1 MTEGNIPNQ
10 NISNN
15 IMSTNPTYSLKERRI
30 PSENNNII
38 FYSLFTK
45 AKPETNTNKV
55 NDIQSAY
62 PQNQEQ
68 TTQEE
73 DIDYLKLFSQKN
85 KNNYNNPNNRQRKSK
100 FFYSNRINTTKNQE
114 QTQNHPSKQ
123 RAVSSNFNT
132 VQQRNNLYYA
142 KNQNLHLSKR
152 ATSKDEQKIP
162 HSRFNSA
169 TERVLDNSQKNGIVN
184 KKLSLNNKEQ
194 RYSGNGINYIN
205 NNANINRKKIPVPQ
219 NNGYIMQQNV
229 KKINKIKKESINNG
243 IDNYKMKNR
252 NYFYE
257 QNNDY
262 NSFNTFQ
269 EFYQNTNTNLKLS
282 HRNSKNNNAL
292 EVANIQNI
300 IIEDKENI
308 IPNNNNNSFNYNTIY
323 NNNTRNSKIP
333 LNMKL
338 YRNSNSKKI
347 PMNTSL
353 TNYNQ
358 KTKLIPISNNN
369 TKFANSVRK
378 IENNNFYTI
387 NTEINN
393 GFEGQDYLKEN
404 QNMLQYKKQK
414 NQNQKNLREF
424 FVKKIPIYK
433 NNNSHLANSFNT
445 NNNKREEK
453 VVKYDYEDKENNQNV
468 SNQIVPDQ
476 NEYKKEKQIENILD
490 NYTEAQIINEIIPN
504 DINQTQFQNQNQN
517 IYNIPKEPI
526 KIIKKQNSQN
536 VNSSKIIKLPIP
548 PKPKL
553 PPNNKIPNPKQNIN
567 NNNFDSNKNSIKI
580 IKQNSSNIIN
590 HFPNPEKP
598 VRKESKSNASN
609 VTYNPFNAS
618 GWLKNFAVTTHPG
631 VDKTGNQKTN
641 QDSFVFKTNV
651 NGINNFNIFGVMD
664 GHGPQGHF
672 VSQFASKFIP
682 FQIMNHR
689 EIKTLTDPE
698 DIYQKLKYNEYEII
712 NQIFL
717 ETDNQLE
724 RVNFDATES
733 GCTCVLVIHIGSHII
748 CANTGDSRAILVLDS
763 MGQNNINDF
772 YEVPLS
778 YDYKPEMP
786 EEKQRIELCGG
797 VVEQLKNKN
806 GEGVGPYRV
815 WVKEGGYPGLAM
827 SRSIGDLIGKKL
839 GVIPNPGIL
848 EYDLNESV
856 KFIVVASDGIWEFI
870 SNEIVRNIGKQFYK
884 DKNPKGFCQEIVK
897 DAYKLWKENGITV
910 DDITAIAAFF

>member
-1 MTEGNIPNQ
+1 MTERNIPNQ

-45 AKPETNTNKV
+45 TKPETNSNKV

-68 TTQEE
+68 PIQEE

-169 TERVLDNSQKNGIVN
+169 TERVLDNSQKNIVN

-338 YRNSNSKKI
+338 YPNSNSKKI

-504 DINQTQFQNQNQN
+504 DINQTQIQNQNQN

-536 VNSSKIIKLPIP
+536 VNSSKIIKFPLP

>member
-1 MTEGNIPNQ
+1 MTERNIPNQ

-169 TERVLDNSQKNGIVN
+169 TERVLDNSQKNIVN

-269 EFYQNTNTNLKLS
+269 EIYQNTNTNLKLS

-445 NNNKREEK
+445 NNNKSEEK
-453 VVKYDYEDKENNQNV
+453 DVKYDYEDKENNQNV

-504 DINQTQFQNQNQN
+504 DINQTQIQNQNQN

-567 NNNFDSNKNSIKI
+567 NNNFDPNKNSIKI

-689 EIKTLTDPE
+689 EIKKLTDPE

>member
-1 MTEGNIPNQ
+1 MTERNIPNQ

-15 IMSTNPTYSLKERRI
+15 IMSSNPTYSLKERRI

-38 FYSLFTK
+38 FYSLFAK

-169 TERVLDNSQKNGIVN
+169 TERVLDNSQKNIVN

-445 NNNKREEK
+445 NTNKIEEK
-453 VVKYDYEDKENNQNV
+453 VAKYNCEDKENNPNI
-468 SNQIVPDQ
+468 SNQIVPNQ
-476 NEYKKEKQIENILD
+476 NEYKKETQIENILD

-567 NNNFDSNKNSIKI
+567 NNNFDPNKNSIKI

>member
-1 MTEGNIPNQ
+1 MTERNIPNQ

-15 IMSTNPTYSLKERRI
+15 IISTNPTYSLKERRI

-68 TTQEE
+68 PTQEE

-169 TERVLDNSQKNGIVN
+169 TERVLDNSQKNIVN

-323 NNNTRNSKIP
+323 NNNTRKIP

-369 TKFANSVRK
+369 AKFANSVRK

-517 IYNIPKEPI
+517 IFNIPKEPI

-567 NNNFDSNKNSIKI
+567 NNNFYPNKNSIKI

>member
-1 MTEGNIPNQ
+1 MTERNIPNQ

-169 TERVLDNSQKNGIVN
+169 TERVLDNSQKNIVN

-257 QNNDY
+257 QNYDY

-414 NQNQKNLREF
+414 NQNQKNLREI

-433 NNNSHLANSFNT
+433 NNNSHLANSYNT

-468 SNQIVPDQ
+468 SNQIVPEQ
-476 NEYKKEKQIENILD
+476 NEYKNEKQIENILD

-504 DINQTQFQNQNQN
+504 DINQTQIQNQNQN
-517 IYNIPKEPI
+517 IFNIPKEPI

-567 NNNFDSNKNSIKI
+567 NNNFDPNKNSIKI

>member
-1 MTEGNIPNQ
+1 MTERNIPNQ

-45 AKPETNTNKV
+45 TKPETNSNKV

-68 TTQEE
+68 PIQEE

-169 TERVLDNSQKNGIVN
+169 TERVLDNSQKNIVN

-445 NNNKREEK
+445 NTNKIEEK
-453 VVKYDYEDKENNQNV
+453 VAKYNCEDKENNQNV

-476 NEYKKEKQIENILD
+476 NEYKKETQIENILD

-567 NNNFDSNKNSIKI
+567 NNNFDPNKNSIKI

>member
-1 MTEGNIPNQ
+1 MTERNIPNQ

-68 TTQEE
+68 PIQEE

-169 TERVLDNSQKNGIVN
+169 TERVLDNSQKNIVN

-445 NNNKREEK
+445 NTNKIEEK
-453 VVKYDYEDKENNQNV
+453 VAKYNCEDKENNPNI
-468 SNQIVPDQ
+468 SNQIVPNQ
-476 NEYKKEKQIENILD
+476 NEYKKETQIVNILD

-763 MGQNNINDF
+763 MGQNNLNDF

>member
-1 MTEGNIPNQ
+1 MTERNIPNQ

-15 IMSTNPTYSLKERRI
+15 IISTNPTYSLKERRI

-169 TERVLDNSQKNGIVN
+169 TERVLDNSQKNIVN

-257 QNNDY
+257 QNYDY

-504 DINQTQFQNQNQN
+504 DINQTQIQNQNQN

-548 PKPKL
+548 QKPKL

>member
-1 MTEGNIPNQ
+1 MTERNIPNQ

-15 IMSTNPTYSLKERRI
+15 IMSSNPTYSLKERRI

-169 TERVLDNSQKNGIVN
+169 TERVLDNSQKNIVN

-504 DINQTQFQNQNQN
+504 DINQTQIQNQNQN

-567 NNNFDSNKNSIKI
+567 NNNFDPNKNSIKI

>member
-1 MTEGNIPNQ
+1 MTERNIPNQ

-15 IMSTNPTYSLKERRI
+15 IMSSNPTYSLKERRI

-162 HSRFNSA
+162 YSRFNSA
-169 TERVLDNSQKNGIVN
+169 TERVLDNSQKNIVN

-414 NQNQKNLREF
+414 NQNQKNLREI

-445 NNNKREEK
+445 NTNKIEEK
-453 VVKYDYEDKENNQNV
+453 VAKYNCEDKENNQNV

-504 DINQTQFQNQNQN
+504 DINQTQIQNQNQN

-567 NNNFDSNKNSIKI
+567 NNNFDPNKNSIKI

>member
-1 MTEGNIPNQ
+1 MTERNIPNQ

-15 IMSTNPTYSLKERRI
+15 IMSSNPTYSLKERRI

-169 TERVLDNSQKNGIVN
+169 TERVLDNSQKNIVN

-453 VVKYDYEDKENNQNV
+453 AVKYDYEDKENNQNV
-468 SNQIVPDQ
+468 SNQIVPEQ
-476 NEYKKEKQIENILD
+476 NEYKNEKQIENILD

-504 DINQTQFQNQNQN
+504 DINQTQIQNQNQN

-567 NNNFDSNKNSIKI
+567 NNKFDPNKNSIKI

>member
-1 MTEGNIPNQ
+1 MTERNIPNQ

-15 IMSTNPTYSLKERRI
+15 IMSSNPTYSLKERRI

-68 TTQEE
+68 PIQEE

-169 TERVLDNSQKNGIVN
+169 TERVLDNSQKNIVN

-504 DINQTQFQNQNQN
+504 DINQTQIQNQNQN
-517 IYNIPKEPI
+517 IFNIPKEPI

-567 NNNFDSNKNSIKI
+567 NNNFDPNKNSIKI

>member
-1 MTEGNIPNQ
+1 MTERNIPNQ

-169 TERVLDNSQKNGIVN
+169 TERVLDNSQKNIVN

-269 EFYQNTNTNLKLS
+269 EIYQNTNTNLKLS

-347 PMNTSL
+347 PMNASL

-445 NNNKREEK
+445 NNNKSEEK
-453 VVKYDYEDKENNQNV
+453 DVKYDYEDKENNQNV

-504 DINQTQFQNQNQN
+504 DINQTQIQNQNQN

-567 NNNFDSNKNSIKI
+567 NNNFDPNKNSIKI

-689 EIKTLTDPE
+689 EIKKLTDPE

>member
-1 MTEGNIPNQ
+1 MTERNIPNQ

-15 IMSTNPTYSLKERRI
+15 IISTNPTYSLKERRI

-38 FYSLFTK
+38 FYSLFAK

-68 TTQEE
+68 PIQEE

-169 TERVLDNSQKNGIVN
+169 TERVLDNSQKNIVN

-567 NNNFDSNKNSIKI
+567 NNNFDPNKNSIKI

>member
-1 MTEGNIPNQ
+1 MTERNIPNQ

-15 IMSTNPTYSLKERRI
+15 IMSSNPTYSLKERRI

-45 AKPETNTNKV
+45 TKPETNSNKV

-169 TERVLDNSQKNGIVN
+169 TERVLDNSQKNIVN

-445 NNNKREEK
+445 NTNKIEEK
-453 VVKYDYEDKENNQNV
+453 VAKYNCEDKENNPNI
-468 SNQIVPDQ
+468 SNQIVPNQ

-567 NNNFDSNKNSIKI
+567 NNNFDPNKNSIKI

>member
-1 MTEGNIPNQ
+1 MTERNIPNQ

-15 IMSTNPTYSLKERRI
+15 IMSSNPTYSLKERRI

-45 AKPETNTNKV
+45 TKPETNTNKV

-169 TERVLDNSQKNGIVN
+169 TERVLDNSQKNIVN

-338 YRNSNSKKI
+338 YPNSNSKKI

-567 NNNFDSNKNSIKI
+567 NNNFDPNKNSIKI

>member
-1 MTEGNIPNQ
+1 M
-10 NISNN
+10 
-15 IMSTNPTYSLKERRI
+15 
-30 PSENNNII
+30 II
-38 FYSLFTK
+38 
-45 AKPETNTNKV
+45 
-55 NDIQSAY
+55 
-62 PQNQEQ
+62 
-68 TTQEE
+68 
-73 DIDYLKLFSQKN
+73 
-85 KNNYNNPNNRQRKSK
+85 
-100 FFYSNRINTTKNQE
+100 
-114 QTQNHPSKQ
+114 
-123 RAVSSNFNT
+123 
-132 VQQRNNLYYA
+132 
-142 KNQNLHLSKR
+142 
-152 ATSKDEQKIP
+152 
-162 HSRFNSA
+162 
-169 TERVLDNSQKNGIVN
+169 
-184 KKLSLNNKEQ
+184 
-194 RYSGNGINYIN
+194 
-205 NNANINRKKIPVPQ
+205 
-219 NNGYIMQQNV
+219 
-229 KKINKIKKESINNG
+229 
-243 IDNYKMKNR
+243 
-252 NYFYE
+252 
-257 QNNDY
+257 
-262 NSFNTFQ
+262 
-269 EFYQNTNTNLKLS
+269 
-282 HRNSKNNNAL
+282 
-292 EVANIQNI
+292 
-300 IIEDKENI
+300 
-308 IPNNNNNSFNYNTIY
+308 
-323 NNNTRNSKIP
+323 
-333 LNMKL
+333 
-338 YRNSNSKKI
+338 
-347 PMNTSL
+347 
-353 TNYNQ
+353 
-358 KTKLIPISNNN
+358 
-369 TKFANSVRK
+369 
-378 IENNNFYTI
+378 
-387 NTEINN
+387 
-393 GFEGQDYLKEN
+393 
-404 QNMLQYKKQK
+404 
-414 NQNQKNLREF
+414 
-424 FVKKIPIYK
+424 
-433 NNNSHLANSFNT
+433 
-445 NNNKREEK
+445 
-453 VVKYDYEDKENNQNV
+453 
-468 SNQIVPDQ
+468 
-476 NEYKKEKQIENILD
+476 
-490 NYTEAQIINEIIPN
+490 
-504 DINQTQFQNQNQN
+504 
-517 IYNIPKEPI
+517 
-526 KIIKKQNSQN
+526 
-536 VNSSKIIKLPIP
+536 
-548 PKPKL
+548 
-553 PPNNKIPNPKQNIN
+553 
-567 NNNFDSNKNSIKI
+567 
-580 IKQNSSNIIN
+580 QNSSNIIN

>member
-1 MTEGNIPNQ
+1 MTERNIPNQ

-15 IMSTNPTYSLKERRI
+15 IISTNPTYSLKERRI

-169 TERVLDNSQKNGIVN
+169 TERVLDNSQKNIVN

-445 NNNKREEK
+445 NTNKIEEK
-453 VVKYDYEDKENNQNV
+453 VAKYNCEDKENNQNV

-504 DINQTQFQNQNQN
+504 DINQTQIQNQNQN

-567 NNNFDSNKNSIKI
+567 NNNFDPNKNSIKI

>member
-1 MTEGNIPNQ
+1 MTERNIPNQ

-15 IMSTNPTYSLKERRI
+15 IMSSNPTYSLKERRI

-45 AKPETNTNKV
+45 AKPETNSNKV

-68 TTQEE
+68 PTQEE

-169 TERVLDNSQKNGIVN
+169 TERVLDNSQKNIVN

-490 NYTEAQIINEIIPN
+490 NYTDAQIINEIIPN
-504 DINQTQFQNQNQN
+504 DINQTQIQNQNQN

-567 NNNFDSNKNSIKI
+567 NNNFDPNKNSIKI

>member
-1 MTEGNIPNQ
+1 MTERNIPNQ

-15 IMSTNPTYSLKERRI
+15 IMSSNPTYSLKERRI

-45 AKPETNTNKV
+45 AKPETNSNKV

-68 TTQEE
+68 PTQEE

-169 TERVLDNSQKNGIVN
+169 TERVLDNSQKNIVN

-490 NYTEAQIINEIIPN
+490 NYTDAQIINEIIPN
-504 DINQTQFQNQNQN
+504 DINQTQIQNQNQN

-567 NNNFDSNKNSIKI
+567 NNNFDPNKNSIKI

-733 GCTCVLVIHIGSHII
+733 GCTCVLVIHIGWHII
-748 CANTGDSRAILVLDS
+748 CANTGDSRAILILDS

>member
-1 MTEGNIPNQ
+1 MTERNIPNQ

-15 IMSTNPTYSLKERRI
+15 IMSSNPTYSLKERRI

-45 AKPETNTNKV
+45 TKPETNSNKV

-169 TERVLDNSQKNGIVN
+169 TERVLDNSQKNIVN

-453 VVKYDYEDKENNQNV
+453 VAKYNCEDKENNPNI
-468 SNQIVPDQ
+468 SNQIVPNQ
-476 NEYKKEKQIENILD
+476 NEYKKETQIENILD

-504 DINQTQFQNQNQN
+504 DINQTQIQNQNQN

-567 NNNFDSNKNSIKI
+567 NNNFDPNKNSIKI

>member
-1 MTEGNIPNQ
+1 MTERNIPNQ

-15 IMSTNPTYSLKERRI
+15 IMSSNPTYSLKERRI

-169 TERVLDNSQKNGIVN
+169 TERVLDNSQKNIVN

-424 FVKKIPIYK
+424 FVKKIPIHK
-433 NNNSHLANSFNT
+433 NNNSHLENSFNT
-445 NNNKREEK
+445 NTNKIEEK
-453 VVKYDYEDKENNQNV
+453 VAKYNCEDKENNPNI
-468 SNQIVPDQ
+468 SNQIVPNQ
-476 NEYKKEKQIENILD
+476 NEYKKETQIVNILD

-567 NNNFDSNKNSIKI
+567 NNNFDPNKNSIKI

>member
-1 MTEGNIPNQ
+1 MTERNIPNQ

-38 FYSLFTK
+38 FCSLFTK

-169 TERVLDNSQKNGIVN
+169 TERVLDNSQKNIVN

-445 NNNKREEK
+445 NTNKIEEK
-453 VVKYDYEDKENNQNV
+453 VAKYNCEDKENNQNV

-504 DINQTQFQNQNQN
+504 DINQTQIQNQNQN

-567 NNNFDSNKNSIKI
+567 NNNFDPNKNSIKI

-598 VRKESKSNASN
+598 VRKESKSNTSN

>member
-1 MTEGNIPNQ
+1 MTERNIPNQ

-15 IMSTNPTYSLKERRI
+15 IISTNPTYSLKERRI

-45 AKPETNTNKV
+45 TKPETNSNKV

-169 TERVLDNSQKNGIVN
+169 TERVLDNSQKNIVN

-424 FVKKIPIYK
+424 FVK
-433 NNNSHLANSFNT
+433 FNT

-567 NNNFDSNKNSIKI
+567 NNNFDPNKNSIKI

>member
-1 MTEGNIPNQ
+1 MTERNIPNQ

-169 TERVLDNSQKNGIVN
+169 TERVLDNSQKNIVN

-476 NEYKKEKQIENILD
+476 NEYKKENQIENILD

-504 DINQTQFQNQNQN
+504 DINQTQIQNQNQN

-567 NNNFDSNKNSIKI
+567 NNNFDPNKNSIKI

>member
-1 MTEGNIPNQ
+1 MTERNIPNQ

-169 TERVLDNSQKNGIVN
+169 TERVLDNSQKNIVN

-269 EFYQNTNTNLKLS
+269 EIYQNTNTNLKLS

-347 PMNTSL
+347 PMNASL

-445 NNNKREEK
+445 NNNKSEEK
-453 VVKYDYEDKENNQNV
+453 DVKYDYEDKENNQNV

-504 DINQTQFQNQNQN
+504 DINQTQIQNQNQN

-567 NNNFDSNKNSIKI
+567 NNNFDPNKNSIKI

>member
-1 MTEGNIPNQ
+1 MTERNIPNQ

-15 IMSTNPTYSLKERRI
+15 IMSSNPTYSLKERRI

-45 AKPETNTNKV
+45 TKPETNSNKV

-68 TTQEE
+68 PIQEE

-169 TERVLDNSQKNGIVN
+169 TERVLDNSQKNIVN

-504 DINQTQFQNQNQN
+504 DINQTQIQNQNQN

>member
-1 MTEGNIPNQ
+1 MTERNIPNQ

-45 AKPETNTNKV
+45 TKPETNSNKV

-169 TERVLDNSQKNGIVN
+169 TERVLDNSQKNIVN

>member
-1 MTEGNIPNQ
+1 MTERNIPNQ

-169 TERVLDNSQKNGIVN
+169 TERVLDNSQKNIVN

-445 NNNKREEK
+445 NTNKIEEK
-453 VVKYDYEDKENNQNV
+453 VAKYNCEDKENNPNI
-468 SNQIVPDQ
+468 SNQIVPNQ
-476 NEYKKEKQIENILD
+476 NEYKKETQIENILD

-567 NNNFDSNKNSIKI
+567 NNNFDPNKNSIKI

>member
-1 MTEGNIPNQ
+1 MTERNIPNQ

-15 IMSTNPTYSLKERRI
+15 IMSSNPTYSLKERRI

-38 FYSLFTK
+38 FYSLFAK

-114 QTQNHPSKQ
+114 QIQNHPSKQ

-169 TERVLDNSQKNGIVN
+169 TERVLDNSQKNIVN

-257 QNNDY
+257 QNYDY

-504 DINQTQFQNQNQN
+504 DINQTQIQNQNQN

-567 NNNFDSNKNSIKI
+567 NNNFDPNKNSIKI

>member
-1 MTEGNIPNQ
+1 MTERNIPNQ

-15 IMSTNPTYSLKERRI
+15 IISTNPTYSLKERRI

-45 AKPETNTNKV
+45 TKPETNSNKV

-68 TTQEE
+68 PIQEE

-169 TERVLDNSQKNGIVN
+169 TERVLDNSQKNIVN

-338 YRNSNSKKI
+338 YPNSNSKKI

-504 DINQTQFQNQNQN
+504 DINQTQIQNQNQN

-548 PKPKL
+548 QKPKL

>member
-1 MTEGNIPNQ
+1 MTERNIPNQ

-15 IMSTNPTYSLKERRI
+15 IISTNPTYSLKERRI

-38 FYSLFTK
+38 FCSLFTK

-169 TERVLDNSQKNGIVN
+169 TERVLDNSQKNIVN

-445 NNNKREEK
+445 NTNKIEEK
-453 VVKYDYEDKENNQNV
+453 VAKYNCEDKENNQNV

-504 DINQTQFQNQNQN
+504 DINQTQIQNQNQN

-567 NNNFDSNKNSIKI
+567 NNNFDPNKNSIKI

-598 VRKESKSNASN
+598 VRKESKSNTSN

>member
-1 MTEGNIPNQ
+1 MTERNIPNQ

-15 IMSTNPTYSLKERRI
+15 IMSSNPIYSLKERRI

-68 TTQEE
+68 PIQEE

-169 TERVLDNSQKNGIVN
+169 TERVLDNSQKNIVN

-252 NYFYE
+252 NYFCE

-445 NNNKREEK
+445 NNNKRKKK
-453 VVKYDYEDKENNQNV
+453 VVKYDYEDKENNPNI
-468 SNQIVPDQ
+468 SNQIVPNQ
-476 NEYKKEKQIENILD
+476 NEYKKETQIENILD

-504 DINQTQFQNQNQN
+504 DINQTQIQNQNQN

-567 NNNFDSNKNSIKI
+567 NNNFDPNKNSIKI

-598 VRKESKSNASN
+598 VRKESKSNTSN

-748 CANTGDSRAILVLDS
+748 CANTGDSRAILILDS